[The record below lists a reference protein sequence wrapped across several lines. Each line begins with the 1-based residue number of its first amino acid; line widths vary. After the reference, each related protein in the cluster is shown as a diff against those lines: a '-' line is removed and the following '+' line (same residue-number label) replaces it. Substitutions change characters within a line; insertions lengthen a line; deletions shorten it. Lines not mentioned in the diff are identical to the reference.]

1 MRRLRFY
8 PVILAILCAS
18 CSKNVI
24 TPTEESAQEG
34 TLTLELT
41 AQQKEPASK
50 ASVTETDGP
59 DINEFRVA
67 IYKKENQMR
76 LYNDSYANT
85 VGRTIKLNAGEYRLV
100 AQHGDSLGYGFNK
113 PYYLADPTFTIAK
126 GANTLTAV
134 AKLANVKLA
143 VNFDSSIRDFYSD
156 YYAVVKHNRY
166 QGKSVKFTKSETR
179 NGYLPAGELVLE
191 VYAIVSGEWKYYK
204 MDPVEYKPN
213 DFVTFNI
220 TTNNQEGNLA
230 ISIIT
235 ESSVDKKEENVEIPS
250 IALPQD
256 APSINLSGFEQEGH
270 IHSFVEGASVQG
282 HNAMANF
289 IAKASIKNCY
299 LTIDSDYLEAKGISG
314 KIDFANLTSEAAID
328 LKNAGFAWDES
339 MLASRT
345 FSFIDF
351 TGVVKK
357 MMEEIKAATEDVTV
371 GAFTIEVIDA
381 VGKKT
386 SESFSIK
393 SLGVKLVLDANAG
406 NVWARKLETSSV
418 SVTNGVPSLV
428 GLQCSPDGVAW
439 FDSEVSSTAS
449 NGIVTFGPLTL
460 VPSTDYWVR
469 AVYNHGKNVSNVVK
483 IHTEDALQVGNSGFE
498 DYQAVEYSFKQ
509 QGSSTK
515 TQLWYLP
522 YKAGETDPWWA
533 CNSKKSMPSSIT
545 GLTPTWCKCFPT
557 SGYVKD
563 CFKGS
568 KAALI
573 FTTDIGGSNTSG
585 TLGPGTHEEHEG
597 ELWIGTADDKGNH
610 VSDGHAFAS
619 RPSKLSFMY
628 KYAPKNSEKFM
639 VESWI
644 KDAEGQVIATA
655 NENAGPAADSW
666 TKHTLDY
673 NYTVR
678 NKKAAS
684 IYIMF
689 RSCYG
694 EGEVSI
700 GVKFDLGEGTVEAHA
715 GSMLKIDEVELIY
728 E

>member
-18 CSKNVI
+18 CSKTVI
-24 TPTEESAQEG
+24 IPSEDPTQEG

-50 ASVTETDGP
+50 ASVTATDGP

-67 IYKKENQMR
+67 IYKKENQVR

-85 VGRTIKLNAGEYRLV
+85 VGKTIKLNAGEYRLV

-113 PYYLADPTFTIAK
+113 PYYLADPDFTIAK
-126 GANTLTAV
+126 GENTLAAV
-134 AKLANVKLA
+134 AKLANVKLS
-143 VNFDSSIRDFYSD
+143 VNFDSSIKDFYSD

-166 QGKSVKFTKSETR
+166 KGKSVKFTKSETR
-179 NGYLPAGELVLE
+179 NGYIPAGELVLE

-204 MDPVEYKPN
+204 MEPVEYNPN

-220 TTNNQEGNLA
+220 TTNTQEGNLA
-230 ISIIT
+230 ISIVT
-235 ESSVDKKEENVEIPS
+235 ESGVDKKEETVEIPNT
-250 IALPQD
+250 ALPQD
-256 APSINLSGFEQEGH
+256 APSITLSGFAQEGNTH
-270 IHSFVEGASVQG
+270 VFVEGASAQG

-299 LTIDSDYLEAKGISG
+299 LTVESDYLESKGITG
-314 KIDFANLTSEAAID
+314 KIDFANLTSETAID
-328 LKNAGFAWDES
+328 LKNAGFSWDGA

-345 FSFIDF
+345 FSYIDF
-351 TGVVKK
+351 SGVINN
-357 MMEEIKAATEDVTV
+357 MMSEIKAAKEDVTV
-371 GAFTIEVIDA
+371 GSFTLEVIDA
-381 VGKKT
+381 VNKKT
-386 SESFSIK
+386 TATFNIK
-393 SLGVKLVLDANAG
+393 SLGVKLALDVDAN
-406 NVWARKLETSSV
+406 NVWAKKLETSTV
-418 SVTNGVPSLV
+418 SVTNGISSLV
-428 GLQCSPDGVAW
+428 GLQCSQDGVAW
-439 FDSEVSSTAS
+439 FDSEVSSVVS

-460 VPSTDYWVR
+460 SPSTDYWVR
-469 AVYNHGKNVSNVVK
+469 AVYNHGNNVSNVVK
-483 IHTEDALQVGNSGFE
+483 IHTEDELQVGNAGFE
-498 DYQAVEYSFKQ
+498 DYQTVEYSFKQ
-509 QGSSTK
+509 VSSTK

-533 CNSKKSMPSSIT
+533 CNSKKSMPGSIT

-563 CFKGS
+563 SFKGS

-700 GVKFDLGEGTVEAHA
+700 GVKFDLGEETVEAHA
-715 GSMLKIDEVELIY
+715 GSMLKIDEVELVY